1 MKRLNVYSL
10 NVEWEHVG
18 LKKKTCSIAR
28 LCAFDLIA
36 VVLTKHFVKTVT
48 FAMRIAVLLLKTAAD
63 LQSGMPMRLPP
74 NRPGRRAR
82 RPDRP
87 LPTDLCCRQ
96 RLAER
101 DGRRQRTAKRE
112 GGA

>member
-36 VVLTKHFVKTVT
+36 VVLTKHVKTVT
-48 FAMRIAVLLLKTAAD
+48 FAMRIVVLLLKTAAD
-63 LQSGMPMRLPP
+63 LQSGMPMRLQP
-74 NRPGRRAR
+74 NRPGPR
-82 RPDRP
+82 RP